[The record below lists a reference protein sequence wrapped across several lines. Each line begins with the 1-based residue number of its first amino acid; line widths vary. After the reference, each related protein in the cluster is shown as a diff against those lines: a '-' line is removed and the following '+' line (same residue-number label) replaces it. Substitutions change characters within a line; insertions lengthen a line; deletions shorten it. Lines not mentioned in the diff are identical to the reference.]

1 LPVRDLRYLAIQ
13 IYSGIILSRLAWHPS
28 GRRRCPGVGGAVG
41 LSGSAVRAYT
51 RPAAATPR
59 PVSVWIARLSHNPD
73 LAALRAEIDRID
85 DRIAD
90 LLVERLVVVRAI
102 GRAKGDLAAHRLAL
116 RLGRE
121 AQMLRRLLARAAGG
135 FPPGGILRIWREII
149 ANSTQIEVPFGC
161 VVDRRGGVALH
172 DLARDQVGSATPIR
186 EAADTAGVLAVL
198 AGDPQQLGV
207 LAPPSMAD
215 WWPAALPAG
224 VQVVARLPVTDVVP
238 IPLGYVV
245 ARLEREPSGADL
257 TLVDTLAGS
266 LPREARVVARGPDGR
281 RLVELEGFDAKLRG
295 ARIIGGYPMPLA
307 LPEGP
312 VAGEGR

>member
-1 LPVRDLRYLAIQ
+1 ME
-13 IYSGIILSRLAWHPS
+13 IYSGIILSRFWRPS
-28 GRRRCPGVGGAVG
+28 SHRPCRPGPGAGVG
-41 LSGSAVRAYT
+41 LSGRVIRAYT
-51 RPAAATPR
+51 RAAAGIRR
-59 PVSVWIARLSHNPD
+59 PVSVWIARLSQNSD

-90 LLVERLVVVRAI
+90 LLVERLAVVRAI

-161 VVDRRGGVALH
+161 VVDRRGGVFLH

-186 EAADTAGVLAVL
+186 EAADTQGVLAVL
-198 AGDPQQLGV
+198 AGDPQHLGV
-207 LAPPSMAD
+207 LTPPSTAD
-215 WWPAALPAG
+215 WWPAILPDG
-224 VQVVARLPVTDVVP
+224 VQVVARLPVTDAVALP
-238 IPLGYVV
+238 MGYVV

-257 TLVDTLAGS
+257 TLVDLSAGAV
-266 LPREARVVARGPDGR
+266 PAEARVVARGPDGR
-281 RLVELEGFDAKLRG
+281 RLVELEGFDTELPG
-295 ARIIGGYPMPLA
+295 AHRVGGYPVPLS
-307 LPEGP
+307 LPGAP
-312 VAGEGR
+312 ATGEGR